1 MDPLLVKQDDQW
13 QRLQKAFQNYKKSP
27 KERITQAYIEAR
39 LEQLENLYTTFINQ
53 HTEIISQVSADD
65 RKKLYY
71 FKNDTIDAFEEVYLE
86 YKVKMKED
94 LRAISP
100 STSRQCGA
108 IAETSASTCEVRL
121 PQINLPSFS
130 GAYDEWQTFYDM
142 FVSLIHENTSL
153 SGVQKLH
160 YLKSSLSGEP
170 ANLLKNLTTIETN
183 YAEAWKLLIQRY
195 NNLRYNTNEIMKKL
209 FYQRNIPSDSA
220 VGLKQLLDTTT
231 ACLKS
236 LKNLKI
242 NVDHWDVIVN
252 YLVVSKLDPE
262 SRKQWEIHVSQSE
275 SNSLP
280 TWLDLT
286 KFLETRFRTLEMV
299 NLPKAIVKH
308 KSFHST
314 IEKRGATSQNIACTM
329 CSGPHILF
337 QCKKFGE
344 QSPEE
349 RSEFVRLKRLC
360 FNCLAHNHS
369 VRFCRQST
377 CCRRCGKRHHSLL
390 HLDRKQEYQNQAPA
404 ESKELSELSK
414 NTERDIK
421 ISTHFA
427 HETQSEVLLATAVV
441 KIKSDTGYSQIVRA
455 LVDQGSE
462 ASFINEATVQAL
474 GLKRSSVNGVISGV
488 GDGET
493 RTQSMVSFQVE
504 SRHNSFT
511 ISVNAYVLSTLTS
524 FIPNNSTFITDW
536 PEIENLS
543 LADPHFGEPS
553 RVDIIL
559 GVDVLSEII
568 LEGLKRHPTDCGP
581 IAQNTQFGWI
591 LSGRVKTAKQSNP
604 RIISLHLQVKE
615 DQQLSKFWEIERG
628 SESIEKRMTKDEIIC
643 EEIFEKTIT
652 RDENGR
658 YVVTLPY
665 KDDDP
670 QCFRGKSKETALRR
684 FISLEKKLLRN
695 PRLYD
700 EYKKV
705 IADYINQSHMVKV
718 TDDKS
723 KKVFYLPHHA
733 VVREDKDTTK
743 VRCVFDASC
752 KASNN
757 VSLNDCFIIGPKL
770 QQDLRHILM
779 RWRLHPYCV
788 VADIEQMYRQIRVRD
803 EDTDSQRI
811 LWRFDPN
818 QELECYKLV
827 RLTFGTSC
835 APYLAVK
842 CLQQLAKDEQ
852 LKYPIAAKIILED
865 FYMDDLL
872 SGGETEDEV
881 IEIYE
886 QLNKVMKAGG
896 FNLQK
901 WCTNSEKLLKYIKTD
916 KQRADSSLVFKEND
930 MVKVLGISWNKNTDR
945 FEYIHKLPE
954 TECPITKRKILSE
967 IARLYD
973 PLGWI
978 APVVVTAKV
987 YMQKLW
993 KSGLSWDDEVTQNLL
1008 KEWLEFKRSLVKVK
1022 DIIIPRWLQVK
1033 RGNHVE
1039 LHAFADASQTAYAAA
1054 VYVKARDEKGNYN
1067 VNLVTARTRVA
1078 PVEKEVSIPRL
1089 ELCAALLAAQLI
1101 SEVSQVLKVSKENLY
1116 AWSDSTVVLA
1126 WLRGEPSRWT
1136 TFVSNR
1142 VSEILTMMDRDQWNH
1157 VGTRFNPADCAS
1169 RGLPA
1174 EDLKENMLW
1183 WHGPEWLKDED
1194 NIEFPVQKDFT
1205 TEEEQ
1210 RPVKAMT
1217 IVIQLDEEFIW
1228 RRFSRLPN
1236 LLRVLS
1242 YCKRVSR
1249 WKIPKEDRRLRDNI
1263 TPKEMDDI
1271 LTICVRDVQNLHFK
1285 EEIKQLKSTGS
1296 VSKSSKLHT
1305 LCPIFDENGVLRVG
1319 GRIQQSQE
1327 CFDKKHS
1334 IILPGASHLTRLVI
1348 YDAHLKTLHGGP
1360 LVMLNYL
1367 RSKYWILRARD
1378 YVKKCYRDC
1387 VTCVRYSGQKRN
1399 PFMGQLPS
1407 VRVKP
1412 ERAFKSSGVDFTGF
1426 IRIRFSPGRG
1436 SKTYKGYICIFI
1448 CMVTRAIHLEAVSSL
1463 TADGFIAAF
1472 RRFVSR
1478 RGHCKNLYSD
1488 NGTNFVGADK
1498 ELKNMFNRATSELP
1512 KEIGTLLASEGTT
1525 WHYIPPLAPNFGGLW
1540 EAGVRSTKAH
1550 LKRILGDST
1559 FEELATVLT
1568 QIEACLNS
1576 RPLSQ
1581 LSDSPDDPLPLTPG
1595 HFLVGEPLIIIPDR
1609 DYSSNNIITGL
1620 QRWKLTQKMVNDFWK
1635 RWSAEYLITL
1645 NQRYKWITKRIE
1657 PEIDD
1662 VVIIHDQNL
1671 PPAKWILGRIIQKHT
1686 GKDNIT
1692 RVVTMKTTNGIVKRP
1707 CNKLCFLPK
1716 SEVGIE

>member
-1 MDPLLVKQDDQW
+1 MDPLLVKQEDQW

-27 KERITQAYIEAR
+27 KERITPAYIEAR

-71 FKNDTIDAFEEVYLE
+71 FKNDTIDAFEEVYLD

-280 TWLDLT
+280 TW
-286 KFLETRFRTLEMV
+286 
-299 NLPKAIVKH
+299 
-308 KSFHST
+308 
-314 IEKRGATSQNIACTM
+314 
-329 CSGPHILF
+329 
-337 QCKKFGE
+337 
-344 QSPEE
+344 
-349 RSEFVRLKRLC
+349 
-360 FNCLAHNHS
+360 
-369 VRFCRQST
+369 FCRQST

-421 ISTHFA
+421 ISTNFA

-474 GLKRSSVNGVISGV
+474 GLKRSSVNGVISEV

-1142 VSEILTMMDRDQWNH
+1142 VSEILTMMGRDQWNH

-1194 NIEFPVQKDFT
+1194 NIEFPVQKVFT

-1217 IVIQLDEEFIW
+1217 TVIQLDEEFIW
-1228 RRFSRLPN
+1228 RRFSR
-1236 LLRVLS
+1236 
-1242 YCKRVSR
+1242 K
-1249 WKIPKEDRRLRDNI
+1249 
-1263 TPKEMDDI
+1263 
-1271 LTICVRDVQNLHFK
+1271 
-1285 EEIKQLKSTGS
+1285 KS
-1296 VSKSSKLHT
+1296 
-1305 LCPIFDENGVLRVG
+1305 
-1319 GRIQQSQE
+1319 
-1327 CFDKKHS
+1327 
-1334 IILPGASHLTRLVI
+1334 
-1348 YDAHLKTLHGGP
+1348 
-1360 LVMLNYL
+1360 
-1367 RSKYWILRARD
+1367 
-1378 YVKKCYRDC
+1378 
-1387 VTCVRYSGQKRN
+1387 
-1399 PFMGQLPS
+1399 
-1407 VRVKP
+1407 
-1412 ERAFKSSGVDFTGF
+1412 
-1426 IRIRFSPGRG
+1426 
-1436 SKTYKGYICIFI
+1436 
-1448 CMVTRAIHLEAVSSL
+1448 
-1463 TADGFIAAF
+1463 
-1472 RRFVSR
+1472 
-1478 RGHCKNLYSD
+1478 
-1488 NGTNFVGADK
+1488 
-1498 ELKNMFNRATSELP
+1498 
-1512 KEIGTLLASEGTT
+1512 
-1525 WHYIPPLAPNFGGLW
+1525 
-1540 EAGVRSTKAH
+1540 
-1550 LKRILGDST
+1550 
-1559 FEELATVLT
+1559 
-1568 QIEACLNS
+1568 NS
-1576 RPLSQ
+1576 
-1581 LSDSPDDPLPLTPG
+1581 
-1595 HFLVGEPLIIIPDR
+1595 
-1609 DYSSNNIITGL
+1609 
-1620 QRWKLTQKMVNDFWK
+1620 
-1635 RWSAEYLITL
+1635 
-1645 NQRYKWITKRIE
+1645 
-1657 PEIDD
+1657 
-1662 VVIIHDQNL
+1662 
-1671 PPAKWILGRIIQKHT
+1671 
-1686 GKDNIT
+1686 
-1692 RVVTMKTTNGIVKRP
+1692 
-1707 CNKLCFLPK
+1707 
-1716 SEVGIE
+1716 